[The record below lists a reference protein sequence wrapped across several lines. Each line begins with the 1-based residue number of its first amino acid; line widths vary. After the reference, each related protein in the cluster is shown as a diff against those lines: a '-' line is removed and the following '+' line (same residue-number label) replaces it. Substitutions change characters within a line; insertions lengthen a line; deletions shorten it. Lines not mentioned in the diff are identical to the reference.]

1 MRKEVLFV
9 LLDEY
14 ADWEGAFLS
23 TSLNFGVMPGSDKKY
38 IPKTVAPTEKEV
50 CSIGGFQTIP
60 DYSFQNLPEDYA
72 ALILIGGMQWNT
84 PAAESLAPIVTKAL
98 QQGKIV
104 GAICNAASFM
114 GRTRISEPCQTYGEY
129 QRTTE
134 IMGKRKLHKRERIY
148 RKTVRI

>member
-38 IPKTVAPTEKEV
+38 VPKTVAPTEKEV
-50 CSIGGFQTIP
+50 CSIGGFRTIP
-60 DYSFQNLPEDYA
+60 DYSFRNLPEDYA

-84 PAAESLAPIVTKAL
+84 PVAKSLVPIVTKAL
-98 QQGKIV
+98 HWGD
-104 GAICNAASFM
+104 
-114 GRTRISEPCQTYGEY
+114 
-129 QRTTE
+129 
-134 IMGKRKLHKRERIY
+134 L
-148 RKTVRI
+148 

>member
-1 MRKEVLFV
+1 MKKEVLFV

-50 CSIGGFQTIP
+50 CSIGGFRTIP
-60 DYSFQNLPEDYA
+60 DYSFRNLPEDYA

-84 PAAESLAPIVTKAL
+84 CRRIARPYRNKSLTA
-98 QQGKIV
+98 
-104 GAICNAASFM
+104 
-114 GRTRISEPCQTYGEY
+114 
-129 QRTTE
+129 
-134 IMGKRKLHKRERIY
+134 RENR
-148 RKTVRI
+148 RRDL